1 MSLLGRVVGAA
12 FGEEWDP
19 REEEGREK
27 EELRWKNWENERTR
41 AIMRPKEGIFETIGR
56 DL

>member
-1 MSLLGRVVGAA
+1 MVGAA
-12 FGEEWDP
+12 FWDERDH
-19 REEEGREK
+19 REEDEREK
-27 EELRWKNWENERTR
+27 KELRWKNWENERTR